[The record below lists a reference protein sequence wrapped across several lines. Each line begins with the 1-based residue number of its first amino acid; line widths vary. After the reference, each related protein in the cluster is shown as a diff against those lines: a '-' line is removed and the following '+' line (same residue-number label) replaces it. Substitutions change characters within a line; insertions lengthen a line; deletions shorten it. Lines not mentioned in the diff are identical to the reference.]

1 MFCLAATLLS
11 LLVPHALCGDRED
24 ELERKWGYD
33 WAFSGISTFGH
44 LPHVRC
50 LTQPQETF
58 DIGIIGVPFDTAVS
72 FRPGARMGPR
82 SIRAASGRH
91 LVNRGFHAEA
101 NVNPYE
107 SWARI
112 IDCGDVPVTPFDN
125 AVAMEQMT
133 TALTELGDRQAVFTG
148 DAALRVPPLSK
159 PRLLILGGD
168 HLVALPALRALR
180 AVHGEPVALLHFDS
194 HLDTLHPDRYP
205 SAWPSEQAS
214 FNHGS
219 VFWKAVQEGLLRNS
233 SCVHA
238 GINTRLSGGS
248 RDDLDS
254 DDGLGFVRIPADAV
268 DEIGVSGVVKAIRDR
283 IEPGVK
289 TYISIDID
297 VLDPAFAPGTGAPE
311 PGGWSTRELIRIL
324 RGLKGLDIVG
334 ADIVEV
340 APAYDTPGSDTAF
353 VAAALGYE
361 ILTLMVK
368 NHLDSAQ
375 TIGLET
381 EFRTEL

>member
-1 MFCLAATLLS
+1 
-11 LLVPHALCGDRED
+11 
-24 ELERKWGYD
+24 
-33 WAFSGISTFGH
+33 
-44 LPHVRC
+44 
-50 LTQPQETF
+50 
-58 DIGIIGVPFDTAVS
+58 
-72 FRPGARMGPR
+72 
-82 SIRAASGRH
+82 
-91 LVNRGFHAEA
+91 
-101 NVNPYE
+101 
-107 SWARI
+107 
-112 IDCGDVPVTPFDN
+112 
-125 AVAMEQMT
+125 MEQMT
-133 TALTELGDRQAVFTG
+133 TALTELGDRQTAFTG